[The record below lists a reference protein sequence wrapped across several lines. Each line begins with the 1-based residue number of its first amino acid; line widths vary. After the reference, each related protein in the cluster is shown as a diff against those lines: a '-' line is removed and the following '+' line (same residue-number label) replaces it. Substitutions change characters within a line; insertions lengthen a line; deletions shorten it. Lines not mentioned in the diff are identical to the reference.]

1 MKRRL
6 ALTSAFAGAAALLIT
21 LSGCGTQ
28 KIADYANEK
37 PALDLRSYFNGTL
50 DAYGV
55 FTDRS
60 GKVVKR
66 FTVVM
71 NCTWQGDNGVLDE
84 DFSYSDGTQQ
94 KRVWRLTRLADGR
107 YTGRADDV
115 VGEALGESRGNA
127 FHWTYTLSLPVD
139 GKPSDAGPPQ
149 GASAPSGLRAAASI
163 LPAQDWTARRDV
175 ASGISLSSKGRE
187 ATSVGATI
195 IQVQFDDWMYLVNDK
210 VMLNKAA
217 MSKFGIH
224 LGEVTLS
231 FTKR

>member
-1 MKRRL
+1 MTPTTAPTPMKRRL
-6 ALTSAFAGAAALLIT
+6 ALAAATAGATALLVT

-28 KIADYANEK
+28 KITAYANEK

-66 FTVVM
+66 FTVLM

-84 DFSYSDGTQQ
+84 DFSYSDGTKQ

-115 VGEALGESRGNA
+115 VGVALGESRGNA
-127 FHWTYTLSLPVD
+127 FHWAYTLSLPVD
-139 GKPSDAGPPQ
+139 G
-149 GASAPSGLRAAASI
+149 
-163 LPAQDWTARRDV
+163 
-175 ASGISLSSKGRE
+175 
-187 ATSVGATI
+187 SVYS
-195 IQVQFDDWMYLVNDK
+195 VQFDDWMYLVNDK

-217 MSKFGIH
+217 MSKFGFG